1 MMRRLFG
8 LLLAA
13 LLVLTAALPAAWA
26 EEGAG
31 EEKAYSVREI
41 ILERDGMTIYGELFL
56 PEAEGPL
63 PLVILCHG
71 FGGNHEHM
79 KAYAKAF
86 AKNGIAAYAF
96 DFIGGGYVSKS
107 SGTMKEMSVLTEASD
122 LSAVLDQMKLLPEIN
137 PEEIFLLGASQG
149 GFVCSYVAGI
159 RPDDV
164 AGLICLYPAYVLQDN
179 AWKQT
184 PDPDKIPETIKLMGI
199 TLGGIYNRDA
209 MSFDIYDIIRNY
221 PGKVLI
227 LHGTADSIAPI
238 SYSERAA
245 EVFPDAELVS
255 YKGANHG
262 FMGQDETDSENR
274 SVAFVREIVDANAE
288 LPSY

>member
-96 DFIGGGYVSKS
+96 DFIGGGCVSKS

-137 PEEIFLLGASQG
+137 PEEIFLLGQSKHLLTLLVIQKLAFLVKKFQRIPLLWI
-149 GFVCSYVAGI
+149 VRCS
-159 RPDDV
+159 DDDTTISLV
-164 AGLICLYPAYVLQDN
+164 GNNRHLGTRSGAKSDIDNICATAEERALDN
-179 AWKQT
+179 
-184 PDPDKIPETIKLMGI
+184 I
-199 TLGGIYNRDA
+199 IYHLARDA
-209 MSFDIYDIIRNY
+209 RITTYNDTQSFGLVLARN
-221 PGKVLI
+221 K
-227 LHGTADSIAPI
+227 TSIGNCKFHNI
-238 SYSERAA
+238 NRC
-245 EVFPDAELVS
+245 EVFTYFTTYCTTNSGDRFNKCHWV
-255 YKGANHG
+255 
-262 FMGQDETDSENR
+262 
-274 SVAFVREIVDANAE
+274 
-288 LPSY
+288 